1 VPCLDLLQAIANVL
15 EACRGLFEQVLDS
28 LAYAIRLALGTE
40 KGDLARQARDI
51 CSEREEAIGEVSGK
65 GVELGIILV
74 FGVVGAAPCG
84 GLGYACVRAVA

>member
-1 VPCLDLLQAIANVL
+1 VPCLDFLQAITNVF
-15 EACRGLFEQVLDS
+15 EACGGLFKQVLDS
-28 LAYAIRLALGTE
+28 LTDAIRLALGAE
-40 KGDLARQARDI
+40 KGDLTRQTRDV
-51 CSEREEAIGEVSGK
+51 CSEREEAIREVGGK